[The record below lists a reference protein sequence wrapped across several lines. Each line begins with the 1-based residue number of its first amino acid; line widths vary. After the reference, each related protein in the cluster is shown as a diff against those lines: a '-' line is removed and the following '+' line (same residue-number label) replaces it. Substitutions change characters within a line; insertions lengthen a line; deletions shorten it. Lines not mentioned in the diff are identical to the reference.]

1 MATISDLSD
10 DLVREVFSRVPLTSL
25 NAVRSTCKMWNTTS
39 KNHILGK
46 KVPSHQFLEFMVSD
60 SRVCSLRFDL
70 QGIRNKEDLIDTSIK
85 QLSIP
90 NNHQVEISNVYHC
103 DGLLLC
109 VAKHNSSLVVWN
121 PYLGQTKCIQPRN
134 DEFNIYDRFALG
146 HDNNHN
152 HKILRFLYDGERNRR
167 GLKRDIDV
175 YDFSS
180 DSWRVLEVNPDGD
193 VPIYYSG
200 VSLKGNTYFF
210 AQDVTTEEE
219 PEVMSPTDAYDL
231 LVTDIEDYLLC
242 FDFTTER
249 FGKRLPLPFNPPSPT
264 FEYLTLSWARNEK
277 LAVLYNHY
285 DTFET
290 YDIWISTKI
299 EPNAVTWSTFLTVD
313 MSLINGLPDGFS
325 TKLSPR
331 SFFIDEEEKV
341 AVLFFTYGTG
351 TCINQMAFI
360 VGGDGYFKSVN
371 IGLLSNSQGTRGE
384 LVCSSYVLSLVQ
396 LQV

>member
-210 AQDVTTEEE
+210 AQD
-219 PEVMSPTDAYDL
+219 
-231 LVTDIEDYLLC
+231 
-242 FDFTTER
+242 R